1 MRSPPGLVFA
11 VLLTTAACSDPPTAA
26 APGTDERRLETA
38 AAAAVGRQIF
48 FDPSLSL
55 NRNQSCAS
63 CHDPA
68 WGFTAPDPAINAGG
82 SVMAGSVSSRSGT
95 RRPPS
100 ASYAAFAPVRYWDGG
115 AESFVGGNFW
125 DGRATGARLG
135 SPAAE
140 QALFPFVNPVEMA
153 LPDQA
158 CVVHRVARAAYVQAY
173 IAAWG
178 DDIQRIAFPANTDEL
193 CGQEGVRVPL
203 TADDRNLVAREYDR
217 IGHSLAAF
225 ERSPAVSPFSS
236 KYDRSLQGEAS
247 LTLLE
252 REGYAVFVGKGRCAT
267 CHPSAGRRALFTDFT
282 SANIGVPVNAANP
295 ELGRNAAFVDSG
307 IGTVDTRASQSGRFK
322 VPTLRNLSRTGIPG
336 AARSY
341 MHNGVFKS
349 LEQVVHFL
357 NTRDVLPR
365 CDQLAEPELGVNCWP
380 APEVTANLNR
390 TEVGD
395 LGLTRHEEIALV
407 AFLRTLDD
415 ASAAP

>member
-1 MRSPPGLVFA
+1 VFA
-11 VLLTTAACSDPPTAA
+11 ILLATACSDTPTEA

-38 AAAAVGRQIF
+38 LAAAVGQEIF

-55 NRNQSCAS
+55 NRNQSCGS

-68 WGFTAPDPAINAGG
+68 WGFTAPDPAVNAGG
-82 SVMAGSVSSRSGT
+82 SVMPGSVPSRSGT

-100 ASYAAFAPVRYWDGG
+100 ASYAAFAPVRLWDGG
-115 AESFVGGNFW
+115 AETFIGGNFW
-125 DGRATGARLG
+125 DGRATGTRLG

-153 LPDQA
+153 LPDPA
-158 CVVHRVARAAYVQAY
+158 CVVYRVAHAAYVQTY

-178 DDIQRIAFPANTDEL
+178 DDIRRIAFPATTDEM
-193 CGQEGVRVPL
+193 CGREGVSVPL
-203 TADDRNLVAREYDR
+203 TADDRNLVGREYDR

-236 KYDRSLQGEAS
+236 KYDRSLQGEVS
-247 LTLLE
+247 LTMLE
-252 REGYAVFVGKGRCAT
+252 REGYAVFLGKGRCAG
-267 CHPSAGRRALFTDFT
+267 CHPSAGRRALFTDFA
-282 SANIGVPVNAANP
+282 SANIGVPANPANP
-295 ELGRNAAFVDSG
+295 ELARNAAFADSG
-307 IGTVDTRASQSGRFK
+307 IGAVDTRASQSGRFK

-336 AARSY
+336 ATRSY

-349 LEQVVHFL
+349 LEQVVHFF

-365 CDQLAEPELGVNCWP
+365 CDQLADPALGVNCWP
-380 APEVTANLNR
+380 APEVAANLDR

-395 LGLTRHEEIALV
+395 LGLSRHEEIAVV

-415 ASAAP
+415 ASGGP